1 MQGDNFN
8 WIKGI
13 ENDLKNSFNKR
24 ILWAV
29 ILVLSVVI
37 IRYSDNISLLIGGIV
52 SSDSLSIVSLILL
65 LISFVGVLNS
75 PEHPN
80 YLAYYLYQIGSE
92 LSDFEIEENYLKRNK
107 NFVKNSSKQLSS
119 LIGVGGNNLRETYFT
134 DDIISFLDELYDIIL
149 RLNYVYSSNEI
160 DEQFMNERD
169 FLSIKLI
176 NLANIIHKN
185 HSNLTASHI
194 EFAEEISNSLKD
206 IPPKSLE
213 VNKILLEFC
222 KEKWNE
228 QQYIV
233 KITVLLTS
241 IFFISY
247 YIISQVEP
255 DNALVISTMITV
267 GFLTKIE
274 LFIKRERVK

>member
-1 MQGDNFN
+1 MQGESFN
-8 WIKGI
+8 WIKGT
-13 ENDLKNSFNKR
+13 EDDLKNSFNKR

-37 IRYSDNISLLIGGIV
+37 IRYSDTISLLIGGIV

-92 LSDFEIEENYLKRNK
+92 LPYFEIEENYLKRNK

-119 LIGVGGNNLRETYFT
+119 LIGVGGNNLREAYFT
-134 DDIISFLDELYDIIL
+134 DDIIGFLDKLYDIIL
-149 RLNYVYSSNEI
+149 RLNCVYSSNEI

-185 HSNLTASHI
+185 HSNLTVSHI
-194 EFAEEISNSLKD
+194 ELADEISNSLKD

-213 VNKILLEFC
+213 VHKILLEFC

-247 YIISQVEP
+247 YTISQVEP

>member
-1 MQGDNFN
+1 MQGESFN

-13 ENDLKNSFNKR
+13 ENDLTKSFNKR
-24 ILWAV
+24 ILWVV
-29 ILVLSVVI
+29 ILVLSVI
-37 IRYSDNISLLIGGIV
+37 IILYSDDISHFVGGIISSDLLTSVSLL
-52 SSDSLSIVSLILL
+52 LF
-65 LISFVGVLNS
+65 LISFIGVLNS

-80 YLAYYLYQIGSE
+80 YLAYYLYQIGLE
-92 LSDFEIEENYLKRNK
+92 LPDFEIENNYLKRNK
-107 NFVKNSSKQLSS
+107 IFIKNSSKQLSS
-119 LIGVGGNNLRETYFT
+119 LMGVGGRNLREIYFT
-134 DDIISFLDELYDIIL
+134 DDIIDFLDELYNIIL
-149 RLNYVYSSNEI
+149 RLNNVYSRSEI
-160 DEQFMNERD
+160 DEQFMNKRD
-169 FLSIKLI
+169 FLSTKLI
-176 NLANIIHKN
+176 DLANIIHKN
-185 HSNLTASHI
+185 HSNITVSHI
-194 EFAEEISNSLKD
+194 ELADEISNSLKD

-213 VNKILLEFC
+213 VHKILLEFC

-241 IFFISY
+241 IFLISY